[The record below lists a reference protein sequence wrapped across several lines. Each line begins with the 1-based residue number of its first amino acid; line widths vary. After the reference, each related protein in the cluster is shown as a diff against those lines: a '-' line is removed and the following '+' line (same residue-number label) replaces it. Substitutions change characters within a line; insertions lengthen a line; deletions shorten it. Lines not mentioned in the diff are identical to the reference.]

1 MPVAVVTPSTD
12 PAVNE
17 LLKLSQQLLDAIAAG
32 DWDAYRSLVA
42 DDVTCFE
49 PEACGH
55 LVHGLPFHEFYFKLG
70 GGKPQAP
77 KHLTTTM
84 VAPKVRLLSEGSAL
98 VAYVRL
104 VQKLDA
110 DGKPV
115 TVSSQETR
123 LWQKLGGR
131 WQHIHFHRS

>member
-1 MPVAVVTPSTD
+1 MPTSVLRPSTD
-12 PAVNE
+12 PVIDE
-17 LLKLSQQLLDAIAAG
+17 LLDLSQRLLDAIAAG
-32 DWDAYRSLVA
+32 DWEAYRSLVA

-49 PEACGH
+49 AESEGH
-55 LVHGLPFHEFYFKLG
+55 LVQGLPFHEFYFRLG
-70 GGKPQAP
+70 GGKAQPP

-84 VAPKVRLLSEGSAL
+84 VSPKVRLLGDAAAL

-110 DGKPV
+110 DGKPI

-123 LWQKLGGR
+123 LWQKLAGR
-131 WQHIHFHRS
+131 WQHVHFHRS

>member
-1 MPVAVVTPSTD
+1 MPTPVLTPSTD
-12 PAVNE
+12 PVVNE
-17 LLKLSQQLLDAIAAG
+17 VLKLNQQLLDAIATG

-42 DDVTCFE
+42 EDITCFE

-55 LVHGLPFHEFYFKLG
+55 LVHGLAFHEFYFKLG

-77 KHLTTTM
+77 KHLTTTI
-84 VAPKVRLLSEGSAL
+84 VAPKVRLLSDTAAL

-110 DGKPV
+110 DGKPI

-131 WQHIHFHRS
+131 WQHVHFHRS

>member
-1 MPVAVVTPSTD
+1 MPIPVVAPSSD
-12 PAVNE
+12 PTVNE

-55 LVHGLPFHEFYFKLG
+55 LVQGLPFHEFYFKLG
-70 GGKPQAP
+70 GGKPQPP

-84 VAPKVRLLSEGSAL
+84 VAPKVRLLSEGAAL

-104 VQKLDA
+104 VQKLDG
-110 DGKPV
+110 DGKPI

-123 LWQKLGGR
+123 LWQKLAGR
-131 WQHIHFHRS
+131 WQHVHFHRS